1 MTQVTQGAEFAHHA
15 AFRLIFRHADFVLV
29 DKAAGVSFHSED
41 GPGLVVAVEQ
51 ALGQKLFAVH
61 RLDKVTSGLLL
72 LATSPQAAARLTAM
86 FTERLINKYYLA
98 LSLSKPKQ
106 KQGWVKGDMQP
117 ARRGAYKLCN
127 SCNDPALTY
136 FLSAGFDGPATGLP
150 EGARLFLLKPYSGK
164 THQLRVALK
173 SQGAAIAGD
182 QLYQGAA
189 ADRVYL
195 HAYALCF
202 DWQGERLQ
210 FVCPPTQ
217 GHLMSAPAVQQK
229 LSADWSAPWQLA
241 FPQLKQM
248 STASPAALK
257 DGVGSVEEYRN
268 QEYDDV

>member
-1 MTQVTQGAEFAHHA
+1 MTIA
-15 AFRLIFRHADFVLV
+15 AAPGFHLLFRHADFMLV

-72 LATSPQAAARLTAM
+72 LATTPEAAARFTAM
-86 FTERLINKYYLA
+86 FSARQIDKYYLA

-106 KQGWVKGDMQP
+106 KQGWVKGDMQL
-117 ARRGAYKLCN
+117 ARRGAYKLC
-127 SCNDPALTY
+127 SSSHDPALTY
-136 FLSAGFDGPATGLP
+136 FFSSGFDGPGTGLP
-150 EGARLFLLKPYSGK
+150 EGTRAFLLKPSSGK

-182 QLYQGAA
+182 ALYQGAS

-195 HAYALCF
+195 HAYALSF
-202 DWQGERLQ
+202 AWQGEPFQ

-217 GHLMSAPAVQQK
+217 GKLFTAPALMAK
-229 LSADWSAPWQLA
+229 ITTDWAQPWTLA
-241 FPQLKQM
+241 FPQLKQQ
-248 STASPAALK
+248 SRQTSKNDQGQSVLTAS
-257 DGVGSVEEYRN
+257 GEEI
-268 QEYDDV
+268 YDV

>member
-1 MTQVTQGAEFAHHA
+1 MTDLMLAGVIDEQAS
-15 AFRLIFRHADFVLV
+15 FRVLFRHADFVLV

-51 ALGQKLFAVH
+51 ALGQKLYAVH

-72 LATSPQAAARLTAM
+72 LATSPQAAAR
-86 FTERLINKYYLA
+86 FTEMFSARLVNKFYLA

-117 ARRGAYKLCN
+117 ARRGAYKLTTTLQN
-127 SCNDPALTY
+127 PALTY
-136 FLSAGFDGPATGLP
+136 FLSAGFDGPATDLP

-182 QLYQGAA
+182 ALYQGAP

-195 HAYALCF
+195 HAYALAF
-202 DWQGERLQ
+202 DWQGAQHQ

-217 GHLMSAPAVQQK
+217 GGWFGSRAVQQK
-229 LSADWSAPWQLA
+229 LTTAWAQPWTLA
-241 FPQLKQM
+241 FPVLKMLPPFSGIEQ
-248 STASPAALK
+248 
-257 DGVGSVEEYRN
+257 DN
-268 QEYDDV
+268 DC

>member
-1 MTQVTQGAEFAHHA
+1 MTDLTQAGAVNHQAS
-15 AFRLIFRHADFVLV
+15 FRLLFRHADFVVV

-41 GPGLVVAVEQ
+41 GPGLVVAVEA
-51 ALGQKLFAVH
+51 ALGQKLYAVH

-72 LATSPQAAARLTAM
+72 LATSPQAAARFTAM
-86 FTERLINKYYLA
+86 FSARLVNKFYLA

-117 ARRGAYKLCN
+117 ARRGAYKLTN
-127 SCNDPALTY
+127 TLHNPALTY
-136 FLSAGFDGPATGLP
+136 FLSAGFDGSATELP

-182 QLYQGAA
+182 ALYQGAP

-195 HAYALCF
+195 HAYALAF
-202 DWQGERLQ
+202 DWQGEQHQ

-217 GHLMSAPAVQQK
+217 GGWFNSSAVRQK
-229 LSADWSAPWQLA
+229 LTTAWAQPWTLA
-241 FPQLKQM
+241 FPVLKMLPSFSGIEQ
-248 STASPAALK
+248 
-257 DGVGSVEEYRN
+257 DN
-268 QEYDDV
+268 DC

>member
-1 MTQVTQGAEFAHHA
+1 MIDPMQGAELDQHA
-15 AFRLIFRHADFVLV
+15 AFRLVFRHADFVLV

-86 FTERLINKYYLA
+86 FTERLIHKYYLA
-98 LSLSKPKQ
+98 VSLSKPKQ

-117 ARRGAYKLCN
+117 ARRGAYKLCDT
-127 SCNDPALTY
+127 CQDPALTY
-136 FLSAGFDGPATGLP
+136 FLSAGFDGPATGVP

-182 QLYQGAA
+182 LLYQGAA

-202 DWQGERLQ
+202 DWQGEQLQ
-210 FVCPPTQ
+210 FVCPPSQ
-217 GHLMSAPAVQQK
+217 GQWMTAAAVQQK
-229 LSADWSAPWQLA
+229 LALDWAAPWQLA
-241 FPQLKQM
+241 FPQLKQR
-248 STASPAALK
+248 ASAPPVVAAGSAP
-257 DGVGSVEEYRN
+257 DGALRN
-268 QEYDDV
+268 QENNDV

>member
-1 MTQVTQGAEFAHHA
+1 MTDLTQAGAVSNQAS
-15 AFRLIFRHADFVLV
+15 FRLLFRHADFVVV

-41 GPGLVVAVEQ
+41 GPGLVVAVEA
-51 ALGQKLFAVH
+51 ALGQKLYAVH

-72 LATSPQAAARLTAM
+72 LATSPQAAAQFTAM
-86 FTERLINKYYLA
+86 FSDRLVNKFYLA

-117 ARRGAYKLCN
+117 ARRGAYKLTSTLHN
-127 SCNDPALTY
+127 PALTY

-150 EGARLFLLKPYSGK
+150 EGARLFLLKPDSGK

-182 QLYQGAA
+182 ALYQGAP

-195 HAYALCF
+195 HAYALAF
-202 DWQGERLQ
+202 DWQGEQHQ

-217 GHLMSAPAVQQK
+217 GDWFNSSAVQQK
-229 LSADWSAPWQLA
+229 LTAAWAQPWTLA
-241 FPQLKQM
+241 FPVLKMLPSFSGIEQ
-248 STASPAALK
+248 
-257 DGVGSVEEYRN
+257 DN
-268 QEYDDV
+268 DC